1 MEFNKQ
7 SEKETRIVKHG
18 VGQLWSYREK
28 PKMKRIVTAAGRT
41 MIQQMENG
49 KEYYVELAEEKQDM
63 EEELAA
69 ASEQRNENQRV
80 LELAFDMDWE
90 GIFVYGY
97 PDYKRRKELWKELT
111 FENNNLDVPM
121 AFIGDFNDV
130 IAQHEKITMLSWTW
144 SYKGQNTYGFSNPRN
159 GFVTKERI
167 DRVIA
172 NWEWRRAF
180 QHATLSALPTIN
192 SDHTP
197 LVLNVKPRGIRSR
210 CFKFEAFWA
219 DHADCGNVIRRGWNN
234 VCNST
239 VNHWTNSTRRMNNC
253 KQKLIKW
260 SKVNF
265 KRDFL
270 LRNRRWS
277 IGNGEKVR
285 ILEDNWILN
294 IQRSPQV
301 SNNDVTFVKELITEG
316 QRWNI
321 NELRKHFDG
330 DTLGKIIRTLV
341 SVIGREDKFCW
352 PLKTNKKYTIKT
364 GYHNQSPL
372 SMRCCFALGQGPR
385 GFELKFSAVLRLI
398 RSHLLENA

>member
-1 MEFNKQ
+1 METKASNL
-7 SEKETRIVKHG
+7 SCVRI
-18 VGQLWSYREK
+18 R
-28 PKMKRIVTAAGRT
+28 RITA
-41 MIQQMENG
+41 ND
-49 KEYYVELAEEKQDM
+49 K
-63 EEELAA
+63 
-69 ASEQRNENQRV
+69 
-80 LELAFDMDWE
+80 DWE

-265 KRDFL
+265 KRVDVEIQKLMHNLKQAEEGEYSDRQQQKINTMKMQITRLWKQEEKVLGQRSRVKLLKFGDKNTAFFHASTIERRDGNRIERLKDTSGEWVCGENDILKLAVLHFQNLFKASRNLAVSECINKIHIRVTDDMNRELMKEVSDQEIKDATFSLGSLKAPGPDGLNGLFFKSIGQL
-270 LRNRRWS
+270 LRKR
-277 IGNGEKVR
+277 
-285 ILEDNWILN
+285 
-294 IQRSPQV
+294 
-301 SNNDVTFVKELITEG
+301 FVKL
-316 QRWNI
+316 
-321 NELRKHFDG
+321 LRVSF
-330 DTLGKIIRTLV
+330 GK
-341 SVIGREDKFCW
+341 
-352 PLKTNKKYTIKT
+352 
-364 GYHNQSPL
+364 
-372 SMRCCFALGQGPR
+372 GPYQVAS
-385 GFELKFSAVLRLI
+385 EI
-398 RSHLLENA
+398 LL